1 MKTRVLRRGSVKGAY
16 SPSSNHPFYGWHR
29 LQKEKMMN
37 VQQVKIEKVKPYD
50 KNPRKNKAAVDYV
63 ANSIK
68 EFGFQQP
75 IVVDKDMVVI
85 AGHTRLKA
93 AKKLKIK
100 EVPVVIAD
108 NLTEEQVK
116 AYRLAD
122 NKTAEKAEWDFDLLT
137 DELLSL
143 QELDFD
149 MEQFGFDF
157 DFSEDEEA
165 VEDDNW
171 EADVPEEPI
180 SKRGDIWVLGR
191 HRLMCGDSTDA
202 ADVALLMDGNKAD
215 MLLTD
220 PPYNVDYTGK
230 ASELETKKIE
240 NDKMEDSA
248 FQDFLTSA
256 FSNAAE
262 NMKAGGVFYIWHA
275 ESEGLNFRVA
285 CKRAGFQ
292 VRQCLIW
299 NKNSMVMGRQDYQWK
314 YEPCL
319 YGWKDGASH
328 LWASD
333 RKQTTVLDFEK
344 PQKNNLHPTM
354 KPIKLFDYQ
363 IKNNTKGD
371 DIVLDLFGGSGT
383 TIMAAEQNGRRGFV
397 MEYDPKFVDVIVDRW
412 EQFTG
417 MKAKKIKE

>member
-1 MKTRVLRRGSVKGAY
+1 
-16 SPSSNHPFYGWHR
+16 
-29 LQKEKMMN
+29 MN

-93 AKKLKIK
+93 AKKLKLK

-157 DFSEDEEA
+157 DFGEDEEA

-230 ASELETKKIE
+230 ASELETRKIE

-256 FSNAAE
+256 FENAAE

-275 ESEGLNFRVA
+275 DSEGLNFRVA
-285 CKRAGFQ
+285 CKKAGFQ

-299 NKNSMVMGRQDYQWK
+299 NKNAMVMGRQDYQWK
-314 YEPCL
+314 HEPCL

-333 RKQTTVLDFEK
+333 RKQTTVLEFEK

>member
-1 MKTRVLRRGSVKGAY
+1 
-16 SPSSNHPFYGWHR
+16 
-29 LQKEKMMN
+29 MN

-93 AKKLKIK
+93 AKKLKLK

-157 DFSEDEEA
+157 DFGEDEEA

-171 EADVPEEPI
+171 EADVPEEPM

-230 ASELETKKIE
+230 ASELETRKIE

-275 ESEGLNFRVA
+275 DSEGLNFRVA
-285 CKRAGFQ
+285 CKKAGFQ

-299 NKNSMVMGRQDYQWK
+299 NKNAMVMGRQDYQWK
-314 YEPCL
+314 HEPCL

-333 RKQTTVLDFEK
+333 RKQTTVLEFEK
-344 PQKNNLHPTM
+344 PQKNNLHPTV

>member
-1 MKTRVLRRGSVKGAY
+1 
-16 SPSSNHPFYGWHR
+16 
-29 LQKEKMMN
+29 MN

-93 AKKLKIK
+93 AKKLKLK

-191 HRLMCGDSTDA
+191 HRLMCGDSTEA

-230 ASELETKKIE
+230 ASELETRKIE

-256 FSNAAE
+256 FENAAE

-275 ESEGLNFRVA
+275 DSEGLNFRVA
-285 CKRAGFQ
+285 CKKAGFQ

-299 NKNSMVMGRQDYQWK
+299 NKNAMVMGRQDYQWK
-314 YEPCL
+314 HEPCL

-328 LWASD
+328 LGASD

-417 MKAKKIKE
+417 MKAKKIN

>member
-1 MKTRVLRRGSVKGAY
+1 
-16 SPSSNHPFYGWHR
+16 
-29 LQKEKMMN
+29 MN

-93 AKKLKIK
+93 AKKLKLK

-230 ASELETKKIE
+230 ASELETRKIE

-275 ESEGLNFRVA
+275 DSEGLNFRVA
-285 CKRAGFQ
+285 CKKAGFQ

-299 NKNSMVMGRQDYQWK
+299 NKNAMVMGRQDYQWK
-314 YEPCL
+314 HEPCL

-333 RKQTTVLDFEK
+333 RKQTTVLEFEK
-344 PQKNNLHPTM
+344 PKKNNLHPTM

>member
-1 MKTRVLRRGSVKGAY
+1 
-16 SPSSNHPFYGWHR
+16 
-29 LQKEKMMN
+29 MMN

-93 AKKLKIK
+93 AKKLKLK

-143 QELDFD
+143 QDLDFD

-157 DFSEDEEA
+157 DFGEDEEA

-191 HRLMCGDSTDA
+191 HRLMCGDSTEA

-230 ASELETKKIE
+230 ASELETRKIK

-256 FSNAAE
+256 FENAAE

-275 ESEGLNFRVA
+275 DSEGLNFRVA
-285 CKRAGFQ
+285 CKKAGFQ

-299 NKNSMVMGRQDYQWK
+299 NKNAMVMGRQDYQWK
-314 YEPCL
+314 HEPCL

-417 MKAKKIKE
+417 MKAKKIN

>member
-1 MKTRVLRRGSVKGAY
+1 
-16 SPSSNHPFYGWHR
+16 
-29 LQKEKMMN
+29 MN

-93 AKKLKIK
+93 AKKLKLK

-230 ASELETKKIE
+230 ASELETRKIE
-240 NDKMEDSA
+240 NDKMKDSA

-299 NKNSMVMGRQDYQWK
+299 NKSSMVMGRQDYQWK
-314 YEPCL
+314 HEPCL

>member
-1 MKTRVLRRGSVKGAY
+1 
-16 SPSSNHPFYGWHR
+16 
-29 LQKEKMMN
+29 MMN

-93 AKKLKIK
+93 AKKLKLK

-230 ASELETKKIE
+230 ASELETRKIE

-256 FSNAAE
+256 FENAAE

-275 ESEGLNFRVA
+275 DSEGLNFRVA
-285 CKRAGFQ
+285 CKKAGFQ

-299 NKNSMVMGRQDYQWK
+299 NKNAMVMGRQDYQWK
-314 YEPCL
+314 HEPCL

-333 RKQTTVLDFEK
+333 RKQTTVLEFEK